1 MDFQIREPLHPLL
14 GAMKKTNVMMAVQAA
29 QECRCS
35 NSIYAFFF
43 DFHRSCRQTR
53 ASRSMR

>member
-29 QECRCS
+29 QECKCS
-35 NSIYAFFF
+35 TSLCAFFF
-43 DFHRSCRQTR
+43 DKEAAAQTR